1 MALLSESTRAF
12 FNKNFVDK
20 FCLQFRFNGYFHGF
34 EVFFRAIKNH
44 SESKTME
51 LTKQPK

>member
-1 MALLSESTRAF
+1 MALLSERQDAF

-34 EVFFRAIKNH
+34 EVFFKTRKNRP
-44 SESKTME
+44 ESKLKK